1 MGECARE
8 RILTIQLATMRI
20 ILIGAGNLMTSLA
33 PALHKAGHEIL
44 QVYSRTERSAAVLAA
59 SVGCEAVTEVR
70 DVRDDA
76 DVYIFSVSDRALSE
90 LADRVCHGRDGK
102 LFLHTAG
109 SIPMDV
115 FRDKTSRYGVL
126 YPMQT
131 FSRNKVV
138 DFSGIPCFVEGC
150 DAATEAEIHGLATS
164 LSSRV
169 YALSSE
175 ARRYLHL
182 SAVFACNFVNRC
194 YAISASLLERHGIPF
209 DVMLPLIDETA
220 RKVHVMS
227 PADAQTGPAVRYD
240 RNVIDAQLSLQADTP
255 DLQDIYR
262 LMSDSIHKAA
272 TTVDR

>member
-1 MGECARE
+1 
-8 RILTIQLATMRI
+8 MRI
-20 ILIGAGNLMTSLA
+20 VLIGAGNLMTSLA
-33 PALHKAGHEIL
+33 PALHKAGHEIV
-44 QVYSRTERSAAVLAA
+44 QVYSRTEDSAERLATA
-59 SVGCEAVTEVR
+59 IGCQAVTDIGAVSK
-70 DVRDDA
+70 DA
-76 DVYIFSVSDRALSE
+76 DVYVFSVSDRALDA
-90 LADRVCHGRDGK
+90 LAAKVCDGRDGR

-115 FRDKTSRYGVL
+115 FRGKTSRFGVL

-131 FSRNKVV
+131 FSRNKIV
-138 DFSGIPCFVEGC
+138 DFGNIPCFVEGC
-150 DAATEAEIHGLATS
+150 DAATQAEIHGLATS

-194 YAISASLLERHGIPF
+194 YALSASLLERHGIPF

-240 RNVIDAQLSLQADTP
+240 CNVIDAQLSLLADAP
-255 DLQDIYR
+255 DLQEIYR
-262 LMSDSIHKAA
+262 LMSESIHKAA
-272 TTVDR
+272 TTADR